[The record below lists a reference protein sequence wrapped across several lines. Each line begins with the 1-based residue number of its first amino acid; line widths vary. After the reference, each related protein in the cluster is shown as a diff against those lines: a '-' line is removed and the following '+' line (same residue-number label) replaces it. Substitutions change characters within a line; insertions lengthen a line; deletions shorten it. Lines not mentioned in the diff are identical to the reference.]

1 MDGTP
6 PPTNMRWF
14 KAAEG
19 RWLVQPAGS
28 AVAYPMTASAL
39 ALLAEA
45 PLLIDRAT
53 CFDAA
58 AAPVDLMTAGAAR
71 ELCAPVPGP
80 RPPVLYAIGANY
92 KEHIR
97 EAGLE
102 TPSLPLVIGKA
113 ATSVTGPR
121 SPIVIPRSC
130 LARPE
135 VDFEVELAI
144 VIGKPAR
151 NVSEADALAHV
162 LGYTVAND
170 VSARRWQ
177 DKRKGG
183 GQWTRAKSF
192 DTFCPLGPCVLL
204 AHAALDP
211 GQLALSSAL
220 RKRGADGFATM
231 QAARTSDM
239 LFGVQRLVS
248 FLSEATTLPPWTVI
262 LTGTPAGVGFT
273 RVPPVFLEPGDD
285 IEARVE
291 GIGALRNAVTGE

>member
-1 MDGTP
+1 
-6 PPTNMRWF
+6 MRWF

-58 AAPVDLMTAGAAR
+58 AAPVDPHAALGR
-71 ELCAPVPGP
+71 APVPGL
-80 RPPVLYAIGANY
+80 RPPVMYAIGANY
-92 KEHIR
+92 RQHIE
-97 EAGLE
+97 EAGLD
-102 TPSLPLVIGKA
+102 TPSLPLIIGKA

-130 LARPE
+130 LAKPE
-135 VDFEVELAI
+135 VDFEVELAVI
-144 VIGKPAR
+144 IGKTAR
-151 NVSEADALAHV
+151 NVSETDALAHV

-192 DTFCPLGPCVLL
+192 DTFCPLGPSVLL
-204 AHAALDP
+204 AHAAVDP
-211 GQLALSSAL
+211 GQLALSSAV

-231 QAARTSDM
+231 QSGRTSDM
-239 LFGVQRLVS
+239 LFDVRRLVS

-273 RVPPVFLEPGDD
+273 RVPPVFLEPGDE
-285 IEARVE
+285 IRARID
-291 GIGALRNAVTGE
+291 GIGELQNAVVGE